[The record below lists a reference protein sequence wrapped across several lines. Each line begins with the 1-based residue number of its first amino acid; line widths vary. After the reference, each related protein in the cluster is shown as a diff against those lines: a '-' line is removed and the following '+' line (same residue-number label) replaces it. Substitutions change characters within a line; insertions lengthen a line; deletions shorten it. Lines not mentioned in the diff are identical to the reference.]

1 MDILTNALY
10 FLPILIAV
18 VVLVWWAAKC
28 THDWELILETPTTKI
43 YRCTKCGKEKRYD
56 I

>member
-1 MDILTNALY
+1 MDILTDVVY

-18 VVLVWWAAKC
+18 VALVWRANKC
-28 THDWELILETPTTKI
+28 DHNWDLILETPTTKI